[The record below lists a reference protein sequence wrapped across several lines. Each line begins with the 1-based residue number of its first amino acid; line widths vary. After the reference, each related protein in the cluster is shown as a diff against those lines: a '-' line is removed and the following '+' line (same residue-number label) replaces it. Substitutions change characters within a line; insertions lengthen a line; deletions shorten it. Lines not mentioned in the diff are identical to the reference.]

1 VANDVPVDL
10 KSLLKPYRIDNGRK
24 FHLRDHDPA
33 RIPKQAD
40 KKRAT
45 KLLPQGIELL
55 AEMQD
60 KLYAQNLWAI
70 LLIFQAMD
78 AAGKRA

>member
-1 VANDVPVDL
+1 VANEDPVDL
-10 KSLLKPYRIDNGRK
+10 KSLLKPYRIDDGRK
-24 FHLRDHDPA
+24 FRLRDHDPA
-33 RIPKQAD
+33 GIPKQAN

-60 KLYAQNLWAI
+60 RL
-70 LLIFQAMD
+70 
-78 AAGKRA
+78 